1 MNFRKHK
8 KQDRKRRCGKELC
21 KKSKWGSASDS
32 RSGDRKPP
40 KRVSNVPG
48 HRLIMVVLAGEFYSK
63 VENAL
68 NELC

>member
-1 MNFRKHK
+1 VNLRKHK
-8 KQDRKRRCGKELC
+8 NQDRKRRCEKELS

-32 RSGDRKPP
+32 RSGDKKPP
-40 KRVSNVPG
+40 KRESNVAG